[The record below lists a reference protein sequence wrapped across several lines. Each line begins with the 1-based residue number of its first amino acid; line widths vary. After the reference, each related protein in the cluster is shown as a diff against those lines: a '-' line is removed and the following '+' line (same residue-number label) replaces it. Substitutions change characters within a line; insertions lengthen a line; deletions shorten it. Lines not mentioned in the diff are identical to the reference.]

1 MQFKNILFVNEPSS
15 TSKSAA
21 LRAAHLAEKNSAKL
35 TLCDASKELSRSL
48 PQLKKTLEKIHKE
61 NMEAQFEPDVLVKLK
76 AKTKQL
82 SGTPFIEIIKQVLRG
97 KHDLVIKTAEKS
109 SSLFG
114 GLFGETDLHLMRKCP
129 SAVWI
134 VKPSRKK
141 SYAKIVA
148 AVDPDPDVPSH
159 AALNKDIL
167 DMAISLAQKDNAV
180 LDIVHAWHIEG
191 EELLRSNR
199 AALTPKQVDEMV
211 KDVEKKHHRYMDELL
226 QSFDLSKIK
235 HKVHLVKGVPGKAIP
250 DYVKK
255 ADADVIVMGT
265 LARTGIEGFFIGNT
279 AEKILR
285 NVDCSVLTLK
295 PKGFKSPIGAS

>member
-1 MQFKNILFVNEPSS
+1 MKQFKNILFVNEPSS
-15 TSKSAA
+15 ISKSAA
-21 LRAAHLAEKNSAKL
+21 RRAAHLAEKNSAKL

-48 PQLKKTLEKIHKE
+48 PQLRKTLEKIHKDQ
-61 NMEAQFEPDVLVKLK
+61 MEAQFEPGVLETLK

-82 SGTPFIEIIKQVLRG
+82 TGTPFIVIIKQVIKG

-129 SAVWI
+129 CAVWI

-141 SYAKIVA
+141 TYNKIVA
-148 AVDPDPDVPSH
+148 AVDPDPNIASH

-167 DMAISLAQKDNAV
+167 DMAIALAEKDNAE

-199 AALTPKQVDEMV
+199 AALTSKEVDAMV
-211 KDVEKKHHRYMDELL
+211 KDVEKSHNRYMDELL
-226 QSFDLSKIK
+226 QSFDLSKVK
-235 HKVHLVKGVPGKAIP
+235 HKVHLVKGVPGKSIP
-250 DYVKK
+250 EHVKK
-255 ADADVIVMGT
+255 VDADVIVMGT

-295 PKGFKSPIGAS
+295 PKGFKSPINA

>member
-1 MQFKNILFVNEPSS
+1 MKQFKNILFVNEPSS
-15 TSKSAA
+15 ESKSGAR
-21 LRAAHLAEKNSAKL
+21 RAADLASKNAAKL
-35 TLCDASKELSRSL
+35 MVCDASKELSRSL
-48 PQLKKTLEKIHKE
+48 PQLKKALEKIRKDQ
-61 NMEAQFEPDVLVKLK
+61 MVAQFDEGVLEKLK

-82 SGTPFIEIIKQVLRG
+82 IGTPFIVIIKEVIKG

-141 SYAKIVA
+141 TYSKIVA
-148 AVDPDPDVPSH
+148 AVDPDPEIASH

-167 DMAISLAQKDNAV
+167 DMAIALAEKDNAE
-180 LDIVHAWHIEG
+180 LDIVHSWHIEG

-199 AALTPKQVDEMV
+199 ASLTPKDVDEMV
-211 KDVEKKHHRYMDELL
+211 RDVEKTHHRYMDELL
-226 QSFDLSKIK
+226 LNFDFGKVK
-235 HKVHLVKGVPGKAIP
+235 YKVHLVKGAAGKAIP
-250 DYVKK
+250 EYVKK
-255 ADADVIVMGT
+255 VDADVIVMGT

-285 NVDCSVLTLK
+285 NVDCSVLTVK
-295 PKGFKSPIGAS
+295 PKGFKSPINA

>member
-1 MQFKNILFVNEPSS
+1 MKQFKNILFVNEPSS

-21 LRAAHLAEKNSAKL
+21 RRAAHIAEKNSAKL
-35 TLCDASKELSRSL
+35 TLVDASKELSRSL
-48 PQLKKTLEKIHKE
+48 PQLKKTLEKIHKDQ
-61 NMEAQFEPDVLVKLK
+61 MMAQFEPGELEKLG

-114 GLFGETDLHLMRKCP
+114 SLFGETDLHLMRKCP
-129 SAVWI
+129 AAVWI

-141 SYAKIVA
+141 SYNKIVA
-148 AVDPDPDVPSH
+148 AVDPDPEIASH

-167 DMAISLAQKDNAV
+167 DMAIALAEKDNAE

-199 AALTPKQVDEMV
+199 ASLTPKQVDAMV
-211 KDVEKKHHRYMDELL
+211 KDVETSHHRYMDELL
-226 QSFDLSKIK
+226 QSFDLSKVK
-235 HKVHLVKGVPGKAIP
+235 SKVHLVKGAPGKAIP
-250 DYVKK
+250 DHVKK
-255 ADADVIVMGT
+255 VDADVIVMGT

-285 NVDCSVLTLK
+285 NVDCSVLTIK
-295 PKGFKSPIGAS
+295 PKGFKSPISV